1 MASIFSRVRNLIS
14 KNFQQTNEQ
23 FNRAIYNYLGN
34 TIIWNPE
41 NDNTYIEKG
50 YQFNSTIYSIV
61 NLITKTAATIPFQV
75 YEIKSE
81 NELKRYKSMTSGL
94 ANGSSL
100 YKADILRKHALEE
113 ISDTEI
119 HEVLSRPN
127 PAQSYNSWI
136 QELIAFGK
144 LTGNRYIYGIKPD
157 TGANQGKFKELY
169 ILPSQ
174 KVEIKSGGIFEPVKS
189 YCLDYNGQYNMLAED
204 VCHIKDFNPYYD
216 GTGSHLYGMS
226 PLKAGLR
233 SLDTN
238 NEAVTTGAK
247 YLQNQTA
254 RGVLM
259 SDEGDLN
266 EVQAQQL
273 KEKFRQNY
281 SGSKNAG
288 DIVITPKKLSWINFG
303 MSASDLSLIEQ
314 YNASIKDLCNIYS
327 VPAVLLNNTESST
340 YNNVIEAKKSL
351 YQNAIIPEMNKIRDE
366 LNRWLVPAYGEK
378 LFIDFDYTNISELQ
392 EEMDKVV
399 NQMSSSWWLT
409 PNEKRQAMSYG
420 VDTENDKLNDYYIPM
435 NLVPLGDEVIEEDV
449 KSVKIDYN
457 DLMDNKY
464 RIRRDVF
471 TTELEARNRAEA
483 IGCNGTHTH
492 TEDGKTIYMPCAS
505 HDDYIARVGRNVK
518 YGEDD
523 EDDKDDEDKEF
534 IDKPAKPGSAVET
547 GLRNKVKEHNEKVG
561 NNRSKRTTYRTLQ
574 TVFNRGIGAYR
585 NNPQSVRPSV
595 RSEDQWAYARVNSF
609 LYVLRNGR
617 FRSGKHD
624 TDLLPSGHP
633 MSSKKSLTKNVSYK
647 DYPQGATNN
656 AKRML
661 GWIEKYGRDVVRGG
675 TEVGLARANQLAKR
689 EPISLDTVKRIN
701 SFLAR
706 HEDNAKI
713 AEQYRDEPWKDKG
726 YVAYNMW
733 GGKAMVS
740 WAKRISENAD

>member
-1 MASIFSRVRNLIS
+1 MASIYSRFRNFVS
-14 KNFQQTNEQ
+14 KNFQQTNID
-23 FNRAIYNYLGN
+23 FNRAIYNYLGQS
-34 TIIWNPE
+34 IVWNPE
-41 NDNTYIEKG
+41 NDSTYIEKG
-50 YQFNSTIYSIV
+50 YQYNTTVYSIV
-61 NLITKTAATIPFQV
+61 NLIAKTAATIPFQI
-75 YEIKSE
+75 YEIKNE
-81 NELKRYKSMTSGL
+81 NELKRYKAMTSGL
-94 ANGSSL
+94 ANGASL
-100 YKADILRKHALEE
+100 HKADVLRKHALEE
-113 ISDTEI
+113 VEHTEL
-119 HEVLSRPN
+119 HELLNRPN
-127 PAQSYNSWI
+127 PAQSYNAWI
-136 QELIAFGK
+136 QEIIAFGK
-144 LTGNRYIYGIKPD
+144 LTGNRYIYGIKPES
-157 TGANQGKFKELY
+157 GPNQNKWQELY

-189 YCLDYNGQYNMLAED
+189 YALEYNGTYDIAAED

-273 KEKFRQNY
+273 KEKFRHSY
-281 SGSKNAG
+281 SGSNNAG

-351 YQNAIIPEMNKIRDE
+351 YQNAVIPELNKIKDE

-378 LFIDFDYTNISELQ
+378 LYLDFDYSSISEMQ

-399 NQMSSSWWLT
+399 GQMSQAWWLT

-420 VDTENDKLNDYYIPM
+420 VDADDDKLNDYYIPM
-435 NLVPLGDEVIEEDV
+435 NLVPLNNEIIEEEV
-449 KSVKIDYN
+449 KSVNVDY
-457 DLMDNKY
+457 D
-464 RIRRDVF
+464 
-471 TTELEARNRAEA
+471 ELLNLKREVATDIYTSEAEA
-483 IGCNGTHTH
+483 ESRADELGCSGTHSMEYNGETV
-492 TEDGKTIYMPCAS
+492 YMPCSS
-505 HDDYIARVGRNVK
+505 HDSYNESK
-518 YGEDD
+518 D
-523 EDDKDDEDKEF
+523 EY
-534 IDKPAKPGSAVET
+534 IDKPVKPGSSVER
-547 GLRNKVKEHNEKVG
+547 GLRNKVTEHNEKVG
-561 NNRSKRTTYRTLQ
+561 DDPSKRTNYRTLQ
-574 TVFNRGIGAYR
+574 TVFNRGVGAYR
-585 NNPQSVRPSV
+585 TNPQSVRPSV

-609 LYVLRNGR
+609 LYALRNGK

-633 MSSKKSLTKNVSYK
+633 MSSKKSQKAESYK

-661 GWIEKYGRDVVRGG
+661 EWREKYGRDVVKGG
-675 TEVGLARANQLAKR
+675 TRVGWERANQLASR
-689 EPISLDTVKRIN
+689 EALSLETVKRVH
-701 SFLAR
+701 SFLSR
-706 HEDNAKI
+706 HEENAKI
-713 AEQYRDEPWKDKG
+713 ADEYRDEPWKDKG
-726 YVAYNMW
+726 YVAYNLW

-740 WAKRISENAD
+740 WAKRIAENAD

>member
-1 MASIFSRVRNLIS
+1 MASILSRVRNLIS
-14 KNFQQTNEQ
+14 KNFQQTSQE

-34 TIIWNPE
+34 SIIWNPE

-50 YQFNSTIYSIV
+50 YQYNTTIYSIV
-61 NLITKTAATIPFQV
+61 NLIAKTAATIPFQV
-75 YEIKSE
+75 YEIKSD
-81 NELKRYKSMTSGL
+81 NDLKRYKSMTSGI
-94 ANGSSL
+94 ANGSAL
-100 YKADILRKHALEE
+100 HKAEVLRKHALEE
-113 ISDTEI
+113 VADTEL
-119 HEVLSRPN
+119 HDLLSRPN
-127 PAQSYNSWI
+127 PSQSYNAWI
-136 QELIAFGK
+136 QEIIAFGK

-169 ILPSQ
+169 VLPSQ
-174 KVEIKSGGIFEPVKS
+174 KVEINSGGIFEPVKS
-189 YCLDYNGQYNMLAED
+189 YSLEYNGQYKMEAED

-238 NEAVTTGAK
+238 NEAITTGAK

-259 SDEGDLN
+259 SDEGDIN

-281 SGSKNAG
+281 SGSNNAG

-351 YQNAIIPEMNKIRDE
+351 YQSAVIPELNKIRDE

-378 LFIDFDYTNISELQ
+378 LYIDFDYTSISELQ

-399 NQMSSSWWLT
+399 NQMSSAWWLT

-420 VDTENDKLNDYYIPM
+420 VESDNDKLNDFYIPM
-435 NLVPLGDEVIEEDV
+435 NLVPLQDDVIEEDI

-457 DLMDNKY
+457 ELLDNKE

-471 TTELEARNRAEA
+471 TTELEARERAEA

-492 TEDGKTIYMPCAS
+492 TEDGRTIYMPCAS
-505 HDDYIARVGRNVK
+505 HDDYISLVGTNVK
-518 YGEDD
+518 YGDD
-523 EDDKDDEDKEF
+523 EEDEEY
-534 IDKPAKPGSAVET
+534 IDKPVKPGSSVER
-547 GLRNKVKEHNEKVG
+547 GLRNKVTEHNDKYG
-561 NNRSKRTTYRTLQ
+561 DDKTKRTSYRTLQ
-574 TVFNRGIGAYR
+574 TVFNRGVGAYR
-585 NNPQSVRPSV
+585 TNPQSVRASV
-595 RSEDQWAYARVNSF
+595 RSEDQWAYARVNSY
-609 LYVLRNGR
+609 LYALRNGK
-617 FRSGKHD
+617 FRGGKHD
-624 TDLLPSGHP
+624 TDLFPSGHP
-633 MSSKKSLTKNVSYK
+633 LSSKKSISKAESYK

-661 GWIEKYGRDVVRGG
+661 GWREKYGRDVVKGG
-675 TEVGLARANQLAKR
+675 TEVGWKRANQLANR
-689 EPISLDTVKRIN
+689 EPLSLDTVKRIH

-713 AEQYRDEPWKDKG
+713 SEEYRNEPYKDKG
-726 YVAYNMW
+726 YVAYNLW